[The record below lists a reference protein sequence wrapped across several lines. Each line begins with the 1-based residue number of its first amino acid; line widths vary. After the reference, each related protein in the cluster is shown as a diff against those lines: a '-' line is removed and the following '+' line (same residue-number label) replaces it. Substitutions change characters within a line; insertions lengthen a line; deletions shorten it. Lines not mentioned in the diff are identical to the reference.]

1 MAQVKTTRYVAL
13 DVLRGMTVAGMILV
27 NNPGSWG
34 HIFSPLRHASWAGC
48 TPTDLVFPFF
58 LFVVG
63 AAMAFS
69 FAKYGESLSKASVK
83 KLLIRG
89 ALIFL
94 VGLALNAF
102 PFIKLP
108 MDPDHGF
115 WWNVAEKFRHLRIF
129 GVLQRIAMCY
139 VVGGLIALWL
149 KKPKKIVC
157 TMVILALLEVLVL
170 WLLRDGQGAFLFGE
184 TVKDTMAGRAS
195 GAFDVNFFNALGL
208 NGENH
213 VYHGEGFAFD
223 PEGLIGVL
231 SGSCTVLLGFLI
243 GNICRTEEHK
253 INAVAKLFVIGMI
266 CLALG
271 MIFSIWL
278 PIVKK
283 IWTGSYVLYAGG
295 WAILMLGFFAYFID
309 VKGKEKI
316 FAPFKALGMNPLFA
330 FVMAG
335 LFSKILGG
343 IIKWKVPM
351 LQDDGT
357 MGEKSYSVLSWFYQ
371 NCCCPIFRSDFF
383 GGNNGNNEFAS
394 LMYAIVYVIV
404 FTLMAYALYRKKIVI
419 KL

>member
-1 MAQVKTTRYVAL
+1 
-13 DVLRGMTVAGMILV
+13 
-27 NNPGSWG
+27 
-34 HIFSPLRHASWAGC
+34 
-48 TPTDLVFPFF
+48 
-58 LFVVG
+58 
-63 AAMAFS
+63 
-69 FAKYGESLSKASVK
+69 
-83 KLLIRG
+83 
-89 ALIFL
+89 
-94 VGLALNAF
+94 
-102 PFIKLP
+102 

-195 GAFDVNFFNALGL
+195 GAFDVSFFNALGL
-208 NGENH
+208 NGSNH
-213 VYHGEGFAFD
+213 VYHGEGFDFD

-316 FAPFKALGMNPLFA
+316 FTPFKALGMNPLFA

-357 MGEKSYSVLSWFYQ
+357 MGEKTYSVLSWFYQ